1 MGRIQSYK
9 TYTVKPDP
17 NGYAALTVSGTVV
30 QLTVPSGTNAAT
42 LVLEGNTADTTPIPL
57 VWYTLN
63 GETPSATNG
72 LPLYNGAVLEVFE
85 AELAAARFIQAT
97 ASNQE
102 LHIEFATVS

>member
-9 TYTVKPDP
+9 SYTVTPSP
-17 NGYAALTVSGTVV
+17 NGYAALTVSNAAVS
-30 QLTVPSGTNAAT
+30 LAVPSGANAAT
-42 LVLEGNTADTTPIPL
+42 IVLEGNTADTSPVPL

-85 AELAAARFIQAT
+85 GELAAAKFIQAT
-97 ASNQE
+97 ASDQE